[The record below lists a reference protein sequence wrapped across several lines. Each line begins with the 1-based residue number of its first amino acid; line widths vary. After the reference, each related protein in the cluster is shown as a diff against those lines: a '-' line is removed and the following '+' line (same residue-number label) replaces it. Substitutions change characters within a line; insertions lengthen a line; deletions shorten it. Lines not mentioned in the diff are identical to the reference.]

1 MAKFEKG
8 KTPEGAKPI
17 SEEVAKEYQLKSA
30 AKRKQ
35 NRTIA
40 ETLRKALNE
49 KIESGSRMTKMEWLV
64 LKAMQNAQGNVSFRD
79 LKDIQALL
87 GESVQ
92 NVNVTGDPKV
102 VEMTQEAISA
112 LGKWSGKKGE

>member
-8 KTPEGAKPI
+8 VTPEGAKPI
-17 SEEVAKEYQLKSA
+17 SAETAREYQKRSA
-30 AKRKQ
+30 AKRKA

-40 ETLRKALNE
+40 DTLRKALNE
-49 KIESGSRMTKMEWLV
+49 KIEVGSKMTKMEWLV
-64 LKAMQNAQGNVSFRD
+64 LKAMQNARGGVSFRD

-92 NVNVTGDPKV
+92 NVNVSGDPKV
-102 VEMTQEAISA
+102 MEMSKEAIEA
-112 LGKWSGKKGE
+112 LSKWSGKER

>member
-17 SEEVAKEYQLKSA
+17 SEAVAKEYQLKSA

-112 LGKWSGKKGE
+112 LGKWSGKKSE